1 MTSFQDFVQDVLRA
15 RSKAATFHKV
25 DLHIHSYES
34 PDFPKLGD
42 KQDCAAELTE
52 DDHNVQAQDIIAAAK
67 KVEDLHLIAITDHN
81 LSRAAAEISALSDED
96 LVVLPGMEVSLQAT
110 IFPDSRVHILVIF
123 PEGFASEDTQ
133 QVFPPGCEMPN

>member
-1 MTSFQDFVQDVLRA
+1 M
-15 RSKAATFHKV
+15 
-25 DLHIHSYES
+25 
-34 PDFPKLGD
+34 
-42 KQDCAAELTE
+42 
-52 DDHNVQAQDIIAAAK
+52 QAQDIIAAAK

-123 PEGFASEDTQ
+123 PEGFASEDIQ
-133 QVFPPGCEMPN
+133 QVFPPGCEMPNYDSRTEESVARIPIDEFIKRVRQ